1 MLRKNTAILLIFLLQ
16 SVLMVA
22 QESRFKDDET
32 IHVWASSGLNMRS
45 KPDAKAEKIATIPY
59 GAKVVVLPNIGVKIP
74 FEVEEFK
81 GFVVKG
87 YWLLVKYEN
96 TEGFVFD
103 GFLSRL
109 PAPKPS
115 KTIGDIDEYLDQKI
129 GKIGSRYELKM
140 WDYSLDKYRLLKT
153 NEKVDDDKISSF
165 KQKYKQGIV
174 NESSGN
180 EVNGGYTVELTNI
193 TLYEGYF
200 LVKTFGYSLESDA
213 INFNKQEKSINI
225 KPMNGDAGCYFSI
238 KKLGNKVVIHGYCSC

>member
-1 MLRKNTAILLIFLLQ
+1 MLKKNTTILLIFLLQ

-22 QESRFKDDET
+22 QSSRFKDDET

-109 PAPKPS
+109 PAPNKS
-115 KTIGDIDEYLDQKI
+115 KNKSLLTYLEKEI
-129 GKIGSRYELKM
+129 GKIGDNYDIEIF
-140 WDYSLDKYRLLKT
+140 DENAHKYRMAMKDEKLK
-153 NEKVDDDKISSF
+153 EDDVVGF
-165 KQKYKQGIV
+165 KQKIKQEIIYEIKPADGGSQYK
-174 NESSGN
+174 
-180 EVNGGYTVELTNI
+180 I
-193 TLYEGYF
+193 TLSNS
-200 LVKTFGYSLESDA
+200 TFY
-213 INFNKQEKSINI
+213 
-225 KPMNGDAGCYFSI
+225 
-238 KKLGNKVVIHGYCSC
+238 

>member
-109 PAPKPS
+109 PAPKPNKQDFS
-115 KTIGDIDEYLDQKI
+115 ILIYLNNQI
-129 GKIGSRYELKM
+129 GKVGSKIYT
-140 WDYSLDKYRLLKT
+140 YIFDKNTKKRRVAKSTEKY
-153 NEKVDDDKISSF
+153 NEKDIVGFAQKYEFDIFFSCGTSPGGGDLVISSTNF
-165 KQKYKQGIV
+165 SLF
-174 NESSGN
+174 ES
-180 EVNGGYTVELTNI
+180 
-193 TLYEGYF
+193 YF
-200 LVKTFGYSLESDA
+200 LIKTYFIPKIKILTFDEK
-213 INFNKQEKSINI
+213 NKYINI
-225 KPMNGDAGCYFSI
+225 NGDKCDFNI
-238 KKLGNKVVIHGYCSC
+238 NQINNETIIDGYCQYLERH